1 MYTHPRALQ
10 HKTHC
15 TLYIMLV
22 HVPQKFHTRPVS
34 GTVD

>member
-22 HVPQKFHTRPVS
+22 PQKFHTQPVS